1 MPSTARPTKAGWDD
15 GHSEK
20 DIEMRFL
27 RAARPAAALALIF
40 TLVIPPLLAGHPR
53 PAIAQTAQPQIDAE
67 KLKAARDLLQATNA
81 DAQFTTVI
89 PLIFRQM
96 RRSMP
101 TRGPNEQQQVE
112 QVFAEIEK
120 QFMARRGE
128 LMDKIAV
135 LYASRFTAEELNT
148 VSQFY
153 QSPVGKKFIA
163 AAPELA
169 TQAMKIGNDWGQK
182 IGQEA
187 EQTIRKELQKRGLKL

>member
-1 MPSTARPTKAGWDD
+1 
-15 GHSEK
+15 
-20 DIEMRFL
+20 MRI
-27 RAARPAAALALIF
+27 RQAARPAAALTLIF
-40 TLVIPPLLAGHPR
+40 TLIIPPLLAGHPR
-53 PAIAQTAQPQIDAE
+53 LAIAQTAQSQIDAE

-81 DAQFTTVI
+81 DVQFTTVI

-96 RRSMP
+96 RRSIP
-101 TRGPNEQQQVE
+101 VPGPNEQQQVD

-135 LYASRFTAEELNT
+135 LYASRFTAEELSAVT
-148 VSQFY
+148 QFY
-153 QSPVGKKFIA
+153 QSPIGKKFIA

-169 TQAMKIGNDWGQK
+169 TQAMKIGNDWGQR